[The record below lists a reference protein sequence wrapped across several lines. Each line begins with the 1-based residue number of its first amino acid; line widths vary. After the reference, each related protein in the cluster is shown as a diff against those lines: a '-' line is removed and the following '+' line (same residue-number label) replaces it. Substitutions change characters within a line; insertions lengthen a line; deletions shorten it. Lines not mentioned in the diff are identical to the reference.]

1 MKITSVNFIKSAA
14 KLTQIPTDDRAHIA
28 FAGRSNV
35 GKSSLMNALFNRK
48 KLVLVSATP
57 GKTRLLNFF
66 LVNDR
71 YYFVDLPGYGYAKVP
86 KKMQE
91 NWRRLIESYFLQAR
105 QLKCVVVLTDMRHD
119 LQKSDLQL
127 LEWLAAQEIDIVVVG
142 TKADKLS
149 GNKLS
154 VQLSRNKKKL
164 ADFGILTLV
173 PFSAITGRGKTELL
187 NVLDAYL

>member
-1 MKITSVNFIKSAA
+1 MKITSVNFVKSAA
-14 KLTQIPTDDRAHIA
+14 KLSQIPTDDRAQIA

-71 YYFVDLPGYGYAKVP
+71 HYFVDLPGYGYAKVP

-91 NWRRLIESYFLQAR
+91 NWQRLVEGYFLNTE
-105 QLKCVVVLTDMRHD
+105 QLRCVVVLIDIRHD

-127 LEWLAAQEIDIVVVG
+127 LQWLAAHEMDTVVVG

-149 GNKLS
+149 GQKLT
-154 VQLSRNKKKL
+154 VQLARNREKL
-164 ADFGILTLV
+164 AEIGIATLV
-173 PFSAITGRGKTELL
+173 PFSAITGAGKIELL
-187 NVLDAYL
+187 KVLEAYL